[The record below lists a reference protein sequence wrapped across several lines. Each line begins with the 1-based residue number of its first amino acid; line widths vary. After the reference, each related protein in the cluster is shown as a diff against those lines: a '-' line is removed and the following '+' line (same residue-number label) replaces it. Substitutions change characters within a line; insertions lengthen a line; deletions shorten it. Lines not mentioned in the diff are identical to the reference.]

1 MTKKII
7 LISDP
12 RILKVLIRGNKEP
25 LVDLRKFPNFFFD
38 NRNESKT
45 FSLIRKSVADKL
57 LEAQKYLPSKICF
70 LIIEGYRSISL
81 QREYF
86 KEHFEDL
93 KKKYPKWENNK
104 TYLETTKYVAPPNII
119 PPHTTG
125 GAIDLTLVTNKNKE
139 LNMGTP
145 LNASPSETRK
155 TCFTNATNIS
165 KISKKNR
172 KILINAMSKAGFV
185 NYPTE
190 WWHWSYGDRYWA
202 YFKKQKYSFYDKI

>member
-7 LISDP
+7 LISNP
-12 RILKVLIRGNKEP
+12 KILKIPIKESNEP

-38 NRNESKT
+38 NRNKSKT
-45 FSLIRKSVADKL
+45 FSLVRKSVADKL
-57 LEAQKYLPSKICF
+57 IEAQKNLPPKIHF
-70 LIIEGYRSISL
+70 LIIEGYRPVSL
-81 QREYF
+81 QKEYF
-86 KEHFEDL
+86 QEYLKELRESYPNWN
-93 KKKYPKWENNK
+93 KKKIYQEAI
-104 TYLETTKYVAPPNII
+104 KYVAPSDII

-139 LNMGTP
+139 IDMGTP
-145 LNASPSETRK
+145 LNASPDETRK
-155 TCFTNATNIS
+155 TCFTFARNVS

-172 KILINAMSKAGFV
+172 KILINAMSKAGFI

-202 YFKKQKYSFYDKI
+202 YFKKQKHSFYNKI